1 VRGKGEYGSSR
12 DAVPVV
18 DMAQRAAITAK
29 DMVNTILMGYMGMA
43 YINAWYVKGWDCFSA
58 QDAKARAGSLLTV
71 EYAIFVTEKEEC
83 EGDKAGGRSIYME
96 SQEKVKDK
104 IKNRAPPTLPPVKA
118 VPSVFYSG

>member
-1 VRGKGEYGSSR
+1 
-12 DAVPVV
+12 VV
-18 DMAQRAAITAK
+18 EMAERAATIAK
-29 DMVNTILMGYMGMA
+29 EVVNTILMGNMDMA
-43 YINAWYVKGWDCFSA
+43 YTDARYVREGGFFAA